1 MSVDVSSA
9 NEWYGKISIDTQSI
23 SNDLSG
29 TKTDINNNESKFG
42 LKGSF
47 ILSEGSNINLVY
59 KAEYQ
64 FDPVDGK
71 ARGDNGTFKQ
81 RNTIIGI
88 QSGFG
93 IVFAG
98 THDSAFKISQL
109 KIDLFND
116 LAPDIK
122 NILHGENRL
131 KDFIGYT
138 TPKYFGKIS
147 ATFNTI
153 QNPLPS
159 GKDYKSYSV
168 NYAGEGFQAAI
179 AVDNSMKGFDGSRFA
194 ILVPFDRYKIGF
206 IIQKNTNLSTGIKK
220 NGSAI
225 SYARN
230 IGSKGTLKIQH
241 ASSSM
246 KIQSGKNST
255 LGYDYQL
262 SENFKI
268 FSFYSKFNSS
278 NKSRVQDILSVGL
291 EYKY

>member
-42 LKGSF
+42 VKGSF

-59 KAEYQ
+59 QAEYQ

-131 KDFIGYT
+131 EDFIGYT
-138 TPKYFGKIS
+138 TPKYKSMIS
-147 ATFNTI
+147 ATFNSI
-153 QNPLPS
+153 KNPSS
-159 GKDYKSYSV
+159 GKKYKSYSI
-168 NYAGEGFQAAI
+168 NFSGDAFQAAI
-179 AVDNSMKGFDGSRFA
+179 GIDESMKGYDSSRIS
-194 ILVPFDRYKIGF
+194 ILIPINKFKIGLLA
-206 IIQKNTNLSTGIKK
+206 QKTKNLVSGQSDSGHVTSLSRK
-220 NGSAI
+220 I
-225 SYARN
+225 S
-230 IGSKGTLKIQH
+230 SKGTFKIQR
-241 ASSSM
+241 SSSNM
-246 KIQSGKNST
+246 KIST
-255 LGYDYQL
+255 GRQTTIGYDYQFKKYL
-262 SENFKI
+262 KI
-268 FSFYSKFNSS
+268 FTFYSQLESS
-278 NKSRVQDILSVGL
+278 NNSKEKDIFSIGL
-291 EYKY
+291 EYKF